1 VAAGTGLPPTSP
13 ELVALTTLALDPD
26 GGAAQAALRTL
37 DARGARPTADD
48 VAAARRDLLARTD
61 LLLAEEERRLAE
73 VLDRARISPD
83 STTALRGHLSSLD
96 GLRRTA
102 FAD

>member
-1 VAAGTGLPPTSP
+1 MALGTQGAGKYLN
-13 ELVALTTLALDPD
+13 
-26 GGAAQAALRTL
+26 
-37 DARGARPTADD
+37 
-48 VAAARRDLLARTD
+48 
-61 LLLAEEERRLAE
+61 RLAE

-83 STTALRGHLSSLD
+83 STTALRGHLSSLE